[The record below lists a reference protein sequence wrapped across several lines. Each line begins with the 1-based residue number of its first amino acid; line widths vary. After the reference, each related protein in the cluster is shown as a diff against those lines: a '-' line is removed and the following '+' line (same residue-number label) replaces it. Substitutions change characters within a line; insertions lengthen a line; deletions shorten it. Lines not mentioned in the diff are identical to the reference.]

1 MPASDFIMFPIR
13 FSRGAGSPVCL
24 QKKKK
29 GELVNFMRQRSKNP
43 IVGRIVICSLFAFCW
58 LGLAGCGGEFAGKG
72 GAASDGAVSGTAVS
86 GTVVS
91 GSAVKSDDRREQ
103 QPEVQE
109 RTDGTDGTLR
119 YCTDTNKYFIDV
131 IENDDKKEDSF
142 KLMQMRWDGTDK
154 KEILPEK
161 TWEEFIGVAAGGVY
175 YIDTEG
181 DLCRIPLAKDKD
193 GYDVVN
199 CADQEKLYHFE
210 EDVWENFLYADERY
224 IFWMEASEDED
235 AAGLLVTYDVRE
247 NKRTERKVPGKSYI
261 EVPLFVYRLGDCYVA
276 VVDEDGI
283 YVWPDGENGWK
294 KALDVTIQDIGM
306 DDFSACITRS
316 RSEEVIFYVPV
327 VEGDETPVH
336 VFDGEKDKVFISS
349 QSLRRAVQEA
359 KGLENEAAL
368 DVCVITDLFAQGERL
383 YIQVQANGT
392 VEEKYHMEYLMFSQ
406 GLGETELR
414 YEKELTEC
422 MWANGQT
429 RTGKWGMPY
438 EWDDAKAEPET
449 VIVDSVVCN
458 DAQCIAMVDGRAYI
472 SCYDY
477 KEKKGRLL
485 CYEFKYGDCSPVKRQ
500 DLLYFRL
507 YDDGREYGTY
517 DNVYEEEDANE
528 YVGFPEAPTEDDT
541 LEGMFYET
549 DNS

>member
-1 MPASDFIMFPIR
+1 M
-13 FSRGAGSPVCL
+13 CL
-24 QKKKK
+24 QKEKKR
-29 GELVNFMRQRSKNP
+29 GLVNFMRRRSERP
-43 IVGRIVICSLFAFCW
+43 IVGKIVFCSLFAVCW
-58 LGLAGCGGEFAGKG
+58 LGLAGCGGNATRSGINAG
-72 GAASDGAVSGTAVS
+72 ADRTVSESAVSGAAVS

-91 GSAVKSDDRREQ
+91 GSAVEADNRRAQTDE
-103 QPEVQE
+103 
-109 RTDGTDGTLR
+109 TDGTMR
-119 YCTDTNKYFIDV
+119 YCTDTNQYFIDV

-161 TWEEFIGVAAGGVY
+161 KWKEFFGVAAGWFY
-175 YIDTEG
+175 YIDNEG

-210 EDVWENFLYADERY
+210 EDVWEDFLYADERY
-224 IFWMEASEDED
+224 IFWMETVED
-235 AAGLLVTYDVRE
+235 ADAGGLLVTYDVRE
-247 NKRTERKVPGKSYI
+247 HKRTAEWKVAGGMPSYMKI
-261 EVPLFVYRLGDCYVA
+261 SVFGYRLGDRYVA
-276 VVDEDGI
+276 VVDGDGI
-283 YVWPDGENGWK
+283 YVWLDGKNGWK
-294 KALDVTIQDIGM
+294 KVLDVTIQEIGT
-306 DDFSACITRS
+306 DDFSTCITRS
-316 RSEEVIFYVPV
+316 RSEELIFYVPV

-336 VFDGEKDKVFISS
+336 VFDGEKDKEFISS
-349 QSLRRAVQEA
+349 KSLRQAVQAA
-359 KGLENEAAL
+359 KGMESQTAL
-368 DVCVITDLFAQGERL
+368 DVCVITELYAQGERL

-392 VEEKYHMEYLMFSQ
+392 VEEKYHMEYLVFSQ
-406 GLGETELR
+406 GLGETGLR

-438 EWDDAKAEPET
+438 EWDNAKAEPET

-458 DAQCIAMVDGRAYI
+458 DAQCIAMVNGRAYI

-485 CYEFKYGDCSPVKRQ
+485 CYEFDTGDCSPVEWQ

-507 YDDGREYGTY
+507 YEDGTQYGDY
-517 DNVYEEEDANE
+517 DNVYEEEDANY

-541 LEGMFYET
+541 LEGIFYET
-549 DNS
+549 ENS